1 MPSGPMISVRNQ
13 PLHAMLILLVVMV
26 ALWELIDLSKLELG
40 QMKSLIVLGVPIV
53 GLMLAYALESE
64 KAVNE

>member
-1 MPSGPMISVRNQ
+1 MISVRNQ